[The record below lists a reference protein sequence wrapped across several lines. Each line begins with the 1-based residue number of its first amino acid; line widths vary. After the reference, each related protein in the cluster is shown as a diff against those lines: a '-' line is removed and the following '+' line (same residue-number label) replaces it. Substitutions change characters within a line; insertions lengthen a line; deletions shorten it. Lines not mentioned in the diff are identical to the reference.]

1 MTLSPSSRRGFLTLA
16 ASGAALGL
24 PRSGAAAIPNAPPL
38 YITTPKPLPT
48 FKFSDASGHPLT
60 LADFHGKFVLLN
72 IWATWCIPCRKEM
85 PTLDRLQARLGGPH
99 FEVVPVSIDSGGLEA
114 VRKFYAEIKIKHL
127 GIFLDPSGNA
137 MQVLNLEGIPTSFL
151 IDPNGRQIGRETGA
165 VVWDSPSVVRF
176 LTHQIAG
183 RSHE

>member
-1 MTLSPSSRRGFLTLA
+1 MILSSSSRRGFLALA

-24 PRSGAAAIPNAPPL
+24 PQSGSAATPEAPPL
-38 YITTPKPLPT
+38 YIATPKPFPA

-85 PTLDRLQARLGGPH
+85 PTLDRLQAKLGGLH
-99 FEVVPVSIDSGGLEA
+99 FEVVPVSIDAEGLAA
-114 VRKFYAEIKIKHL
+114 VRKFYAEIKIEHL
-127 GIFLDPSGNA
+127 GIFLDPSGSV
-137 MQVLNLEGIPTSFL
+137 MQVLNLEGVPTSVL
-151 IDPNGRQIGRETGA
+151 IDPNGKQIGRETGA

-176 LTHQIAG
+176 LHHQIS
-183 RSHE
+183 RHPHD

>member
-1 MTLSPSSRRGFLTLA
+1 MTLSPASRRGFLALA

-24 PRSGAAAIPNAPPL
+24 SRSGAAAIPNAPPL

-48 FKFSDASGHPLT
+48 FDFFDASSHPLT
-60 LADFHGKFVLLN
+60 LADFHGKFLLLN

-99 FEVVPVSIDSGGLEA
+99 FEVVPVSIDSGGLAA

-127 GIFLDPSGNA
+127 GVFLDPSGSA

-165 VVWDSPSVVRF
+165 VVWDSPNVVKF
-176 LTHQIAG
+176 LAHQIAG

>member
-1 MTLSPSSRRGFLTLA
+1 MTLSPSSRRDFLALA
-16 ASGAALGL
+16 ALGATLGL

-48 FKFSDASGHPLT
+48 FNFSDASARPLT
-60 LADFHGKFVLLN
+60 LADFHGKFLLLN

-99 FEVVPVSIDSGGLEA
+99 FEVVPVSIDSGGLAA

-127 GIFLDPSGNA
+127 GVFLDPSGSA
-137 MQVLNLEGIPTSFL
+137 MQVLNLEGIPTNFL

-165 VVWDSPSVVRF
+165 VVWDSPNVVKF
-176 LTHQIAG
+176 LAHQIAG